1 MIDVSGGK
9 EHIVHI
15 AFKDQVHVDFLISLG
30 LVYLIGGLKCKY
42 IHLLCVCFLFCGK
55 APDRLTADEVAEML
69 LSQNVAAFCLLG

>member
-15 AFKDQVHVDFLISLG
+15 AFKDQVHVDSLISLG
-30 LVYLIGGLKCKY
+30 LVYLIGGLKCT
-42 IHLLCVCFLFCGK
+42 CCVFVCFLSCGK

>member
-15 AFKDQVHVDFLISLG
+15 AFKYQVHVNLLISLG
-30 LVYLIGGLKCKY
+30 LVYLIGGLKCT
-42 IHLLCVCFLFCGK
+42 CCVFVCFLFCGK